1 MCSNN
6 TMICRVIEK
15 HSNTYKVQTSNG
27 VSIARL
33 KGSYSFSINSK
44 EALPCV
50 GDWVEAI
57 VDGNI
62 ILIEGIRN
70 RKSLVSRRASVSA
83 TVQQPIAANV
93 DYVIIVLGVDGGR
106 NYSDRLLERL
116 LTIAWNSGATPLV
129 VLNKSDLN
137 ENSELI
143 KIQAE
148 TIALGID
155 IINCSALDGTGI
167 DTLLSYVSD
176 GKVGVFIGPSGVGK
190 STLTNRLLNYEV
202 QATNSLRVK
211 DMRGRHTT
219 SGSYLFE
226 LQNGGFIVDS
236 SGIKEVQA
244 WATEEDVDSV
254 FEEISSLS
262 HECKYR
268 NCQHQGE
275 SGCAVQEELETGNI
289 TPERYDSYLHLKQE
303 LAYLDRKKSEKSSY
317 VERKHDKEFGKLVKT
332 TLSRKKL
339 VRQAMQ

>member
-1 MCSNN
+1 MYSQNK
-6 TMICRVIEK
+6 MICRVVEK
-15 HSNTYKVQTSNG
+15 HVNTYKVQTNSG
-27 VSIARL
+27 VKVARL
-33 KGSYSFSINSK
+33 KGSYSYTINSK

-50 GDWVEAI
+50 GDWVETI
-57 VDGNI
+57 DNGNI
-62 ILIEGIRN
+62 ILIEGIQN

-137 ENSELI
+137 ESSELI
-143 KIQAE
+143 KMQAE

-155 IINCSALDGTGI
+155 IINCSAIDGTGM

-190 STLTNRLLNYEV
+190 STLTNQLLNYEV

-275 SGCAVQEELETGNI
+275 PGCAVQEELATGNI

-303 LAYLDRKKSEKSSY
+303 LAYLDRKKSERSSHA
-317 VERKHDKEFGKLVKT
+317 ERQHDKEFGKLVKT
-332 TLSRKKL
+332 TLSQKKQ

>member
-1 MCSNN
+1 MYSQNK
-6 TMICRVIEK
+6 MVYRVVEK
-15 HSNTYKVQTSNG
+15 HANTYKVQTHSG
-27 VSIARL
+27 VKVARL
-33 KGSYSFSINSK
+33 KGSYSYTINSK
-44 EALPCV
+44 ESLPCV
-50 GDWVEAI
+50 GDWVETI
-57 VDGNI
+57 DDESI
-62 ILIEGIRN
+62 MLIEGIQD
-70 RKSLVSRRASVSA
+70 RKSLVSRRASVNA

-137 ENSELI
+137 DASELI
-143 KIQAE
+143 KMQAE
-148 TIALGID
+148 TVAFGVD
-155 IINCSALDGTGI
+155 IINCSAIHGTGI

-190 STLTNRLLNYEV
+190 STLTNRLLDYEV
-202 QATNSLRVK
+202 QATNSLRMK

-226 LQNGGFIVDS
+226 LKNGGFIVDS

-244 WATEEDVDSV
+244 WAFEEDLDSV
-254 FEEISSLS
+254 FEEISCLS
-262 HECKYR
+262 QECKYR

-275 SGCAVQEELETGNI
+275 PGCAVQEELEAGNI

-303 LAYLDRKKSEKSSY
+303 LAFLDRKKNEKSSH
-317 VERKHDKEFGKLVKT
+317 VQRQHDKDFGKLVKT

-339 VRQAMQ
+339 VRQAM

>member
-44 EALPCV
+44 DELPCV
-50 GDWVEAI
+50 GDWVEAKDDGSI
-57 VDGNI
+57 V
-62 ILIEGIRN
+62 LIERIQS
-70 RKSLVSRRASVSA
+70 RKSVVCRKASGEA

-129 VLNKSDLN
+129 ILNKSDLN
-137 ENSELI
+137 DKAELI
-143 KIQAE
+143 KMQAE
-148 TIALGID
+148 TIALGVD
-155 IINCSALDGTGI
+155 IINCSAMDGTGI
-167 DTLLSYVSD
+167 DELLSYLSN

-190 STLTNRLLNYEV
+190 STLTNSLLRHAVQTTNRLRI
-202 QATNSLRVK
+202 Q

-219 SGSYLFE
+219 TGSYLFE
-226 LQNGGFIVDS
+226 LESGGFIVDS

-244 WATEEDVDSV
+244 WATNEDVDSV
-254 FEEISSLS
+254 FDEISSIS

-268 NCQHQGE
+268 DCQHQGE
-275 SGCAVQEELETGNI
+275 PGCAVQQELETGNI
-289 TPERYDSYLHLKQE
+289 TPERYDSYLNLKQE
-303 LAYLDRKKSEKSSY
+303 LAFLDRRKKEKNTY
-317 VERKHDKEFGKLVKT
+317 AERQYDKAFSKMVKT
-332 TLSRKKL
+332 TSNRKGL